1 MPLNL
6 RARAAA
12 FGRRFKQ
19 VTDVMAEAE
28 NQLYKDAR
36 RLEDAQARTRRRRW
50 LRSRG
55 VKELLAL
62 GARLAGVLGIVFPVI
77 FAIGWLHEA
86 GRLAGFGVPLTLL
99 APDPAQL
106 AASAAVVSISL
117 GGAVAILAGMYV
129 GAARLSFFWRAVIYL
144 ALVLAMAFLFI
155 LYVLGRVDE
164 SAFFVPFLLL
174 TVIVF
179 GRPAVATFAT
189 SRRELLGLLF
199 AIVLIGPFPV
209 GWVTAVREA
218 SSPDLDDAVTVTLN
232 APVAGLKGS
241 SIGSACAY
249 SNLLLVRLDANT
261 VVFRRPSRGGVWVV
275 PSANVASIAIGSPE
289 VTGDE
294 C

>member
-174 TVIVF
+174 
-179 GRPAVATFAT
+179 
-189 SRRELLGLLF
+189 LF